1 MRGRIAVS
9 AALAGL
15 ILPALAGRAAAG
27 PLPGASTENGDP
39 TATVVST
46 ITVPGAPGGGA
57 GSGGG
62 GLRCTHEALRMPG
75 PTYELAYRDGGVG
88 EGVYGTSAS
97 GRWATR
103 TCFNGLGQEVSST
116 VVPLAA
122 GGGGAT
128 AVDPRVLLEDALA
141 RLSIPD
147 PVMAANPPLGSAS
160 LVRVPVWL
168 WLDGGYWQARSA
180 TASAGGASA
189 TVTAEPVVARWS
201 MGDGT
206 VVACDGPGRPWSA
219 AAPAA
224 GSPCSHTYLTSSSA
238 QAGDAY
244 PVTVT
249 VTWSV
254 SWTSTVPG
262 VGGDLED
269 QTRSASVP
277 VRVAEVQ
284 ALRQWRRR

>member
-15 ILPALAGRAAAG
+15 MLPALAGRAAAG
-27 PLPGASTENGDP
+27 PLPGASTDNGTP

-46 ITVPGAPGGGA
+46 TTVPGAPGGGA

-62 GLRCTHEALRMPG
+62 GLRCSYEELPMPG
-75 PTYELAYRDGGVG
+75 PVHELAYSDASG
-88 EGVYGTSAS
+88 EQGVYGTSPS

-103 TCFNGLGQEVSST
+103 TCVNQLGQEVSST
-116 VVPLAA
+116 VVPLAV
-122 GGGGAT
+122 GGGGAV
-128 AVDPRVLLEDALA
+128 AVDPRILLEDALA
-141 RLSIPD
+141 RLRIPD
-147 PVMAANPPLGSAS
+147 PQMAANPPLGSAS
-160 LVRVPVWL
+160 LVRVPAWL

-189 TVTAEPVVARWS
+189 TVTAEPVAARWS

-219 AAPAA
+219 TAPAA
-224 GSPCSHTYLTSSSA
+224 GSPCSHTYLASSSA
-238 QAGDAY
+238 QPGDAY

-249 VTWSV
+249 VTWTV

-284 ALRQWRRR
+284 ALRQ

>member
-9 AALAGL
+9 VALAGL
-15 ILPALAGRAAAG
+15 MLPALAGRAAAG
-27 PLPGASTENGDP
+27 PLPGASTDNDTP

-46 ITVPGAPGGGA
+46 TTVPGAPGGGA
-57 GSGGG
+57 GTGGG
-62 GLRCTHEALRMPG
+62 GLRCTYAELRMAG
-75 PTYELAYRDGGVG
+75 PTTQLAYRDEGG
-88 EGVYGTSAS
+88 EAGVYGTSAS

-116 VVPLAA
+116 VVPLAS
-122 GGGGAT
+122 GGRGAT
-128 AVDPRVLLEDALA
+128 PVDPQVLLEDALA
-141 RLSIPD
+141 RLQIPD

-160 LVRVPVWL
+160 LVRVPAWL

-189 TVTAEPVVARWS
+189 TVTAEPVSARWS
-201 MGDGT
+201 MGDGA

-219 AAPAA
+219 AAPMAE
-224 GSPCSHTYLTSSSA
+224 SPCSHTYLTSSSA
-238 QAGDAY
+238 QPGDAY

-269 QTRSASVP
+269 QTRSASVQ
-277 VRVAEVQ
+277 VAVAEVQ
-284 ALRQWRRR
+284 ALGQ